1 MMKELK
7 LSTKINKAYILCKN
21 KQTNQGNKR
30 QLIK

>member
-1 MMKELK
+1 MKKDQK
-7 LSTKINKAYILCKN
+7 LSTKINKAYIICKN

>member
-1 MMKELK
+1 MKKDQK
-7 LSTKINKAYILCKN
+7 LSNKINKAYIICKN